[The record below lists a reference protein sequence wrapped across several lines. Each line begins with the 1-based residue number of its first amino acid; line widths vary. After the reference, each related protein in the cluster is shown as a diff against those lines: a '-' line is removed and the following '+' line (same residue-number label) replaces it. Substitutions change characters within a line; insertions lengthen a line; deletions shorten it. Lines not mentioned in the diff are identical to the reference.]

1 MTFSDALTQL
11 IARVD
16 LDRQALAKLQALAQ
30 ALQATPALEDL
41 LNLIVRKSA

>member
-30 ALQATPALEDL
+30 ALQAAPALEDL